1 MLAKRQREAEARKY
15 ELEKEAEAMRTKA
28 DAARYQ
34 AEQEAAGIRARGEAE
49 AAAIQAKAV
58 AEAEGMEKK
67 AEAYAKYNNAAIVEM
82 LVGIM
87 PQMAAEIAK
96 PLSSIDKVNIYGT
109 GGANGTN
116 GSGVSEISG
125 NTAAVMQQV
134 FDTMSEATGVDF
146 RDILKAQTYDAKVNR
161 NINVSGLTIPAVH
174 SEQNTVPA
182 AAGSETDTSV
192 LSSGTG
198 DSAIPSTP
206 DAETVPENH
215 TS

>member
-1 MLAKRQREAEARKY
+1 MS
-15 ELEKEAEAMRTKA
+15 
-28 DAARYQ
+28 
-34 AEQEAAGIRARGEAE
+34 
-49 AAAIQAKAV
+49 AIEMVMAPL
-58 AEAEGMEKK
+58 
-67 AEAYAKYNNAAIVEM
+67 VEY
-82 LVGIM
+82 LK
-87 PQMAAEIAK
+87 PCALTLSRNSAEIAK

-109 GGANGTN
+109 GGTNGTN

-174 SEQNTVPA
+174 REQTAETAEPA
-182 AAGSETDTSV
+182 AAEPESGTSD

-198 DSAIPSTP
+198 DPSIPSTP

-215 TS
+215 TL

>member
-1 MLAKRQREAEARKY
+1 
-15 ELEKEAEAMRTKA
+15 
-28 DAARYQ
+28 
-34 AEQEAAGIRARGEAE
+34 
-49 AAAIQAKAV
+49 
-58 AEAEGMEKK
+58 MEKK
-67 AEAYAKYNNAAIVEM
+67 AEAYAKYNNAAIVER

-174 SEQNTVPA
+174 HEQTAAPA
-182 AAGSETDTSV
+182 DTEPGTSD

-198 DSAIPSTP
+198 DSAIQSTP
-206 DAETVPENH
+206 DTETIPENH

>member
-1 MLAKRQREAEARKY
+1 
-15 ELEKEAEAMRTKA
+15 
-28 DAARYQ
+28 
-34 AEQEAAGIRARGEAE
+34 
-49 AAAIQAKAV
+49 
-58 AEAEGMEKK
+58 MEKK

-109 GGANGTN
+109 GGVNGTN

-174 SEQNTVPA
+174 REQAANPA
-182 AAGSETDTSV
+182 AAKPESGTSD

-198 DSAIPSTP
+198 DPAIPSTP

-215 TS
+215 TL

>member
-1 MLAKRQREAEARKY
+1 
-15 ELEKEAEAMRTKA
+15 MRTKA

-96 PLSSIDKVNIYGT
+96 SLSSIEKVNIYGT
-109 GGANGTN
+109 SGANGR
-116 GSGVSEISG
+116 SPEI
-125 NTAAVMQQV
+125 
-134 FDTMSEATGVDF
+134 
-146 RDILKAQTYDAKVNR
+146 RR
-161 NINVSGLTIPAVH
+161 
-174 SEQNTVPA
+174 
-182 AAGSETDTSV
+182 
-192 LSSGTG
+192 LSCSRF
-198 DSAIPSTP
+198 STP
-206 DAETVPENH
+206 CPRPPV
-215 TS
+215 

>member
-1 MLAKRQREAEARKY
+1 
-15 ELEKEAEAMRTKA
+15 
-28 DAARYQ
+28 
-34 AEQEAAGIRARGEAE
+34 
-49 AAAIQAKAV
+49 
-58 AEAEGMEKK
+58 MEKK

-174 SEQNTVPA
+174 HEQTAVPA
-182 AAGSETDTSV
+182 DAEPEPGTSD

-198 DSAIPSTP
+198 DPAIPSTP

-215 TS
+215 TL

>member
-174 SEQNTVPA
+174 NGQKPIPTVS
-182 AAGSETDTSV
+182 GSEPDHSA
-192 LSSGTG
+192 LSS
-198 DSAIPSTP
+198 DSDDPSVPSTQTS
-206 DAETVPENH
+206 ETVSENH
-215 TS
+215 TL

>member
-87 PQMAAEIAK
+87 PQMAARDREAIVFYRQSQYLRNRRCK
-96 PLSSIDKVNIYGT
+96 RYKRQRSQRNLRKYG
-109 GGANGTN
+109 GC
-116 GSGVSEISG
+116 
-125 NTAAVMQQV
+125 
-134 FDTMSEATGVDF
+134 
-146 RDILKAQTYDAKVNR
+146 
-161 NINVSGLTIPAVH
+161 H
-174 SEQNTVPA
+174 
-182 AAGSETDTSV
+182 AAGIRHHVRGHRCGFQGYPE
-192 LSSGTG
+192 
-198 DSAIPSTP
+198 SAN
-206 DAETVPENH
+206 V
-215 TS
+215 

>member
-1 MLAKRQREAEARKY
+1 
-15 ELEKEAEAMRTKA
+15 
-28 DAARYQ
+28 
-34 AEQEAAGIRARGEAE
+34 
-49 AAAIQAKAV
+49 
-58 AEAEGMEKK
+58 
-67 AEAYAKYNNAAIVEM
+67 
-82 LVGIM
+82 M

-174 SEQNTVPA
+174 REQTADPA
-182 AAGSETDTSV
+182 AAEPESGTSD

-215 TS
+215 TLVFLLVLHRPDDILLYLHSVLPVFANVLQGDSFFDLQQMTAIV